1 MAEEN
6 LKELLS
12 RRTIRRYTNQE
23 IKEEDLKRILQA
35 GIRAS
40 NCGNMQLLPLQLKQA
55 AGQDRLGFIV

>member
-23 IKEEDLKRILQA
+23 IKEEDLKK
-35 GIRAS
+35 S
-40 NCGNMQLLPLQLKQA
+40 CKPE
-55 AGQDRLGFIV
+55 